1 MQLDIKDYLNNLRTY
16 AEAEY
21 IPIIRADSQRLID
34 VLLHIHKPVRIL
46 ELGTAIGYSAICMAS
61 ACCENMVDGV
71 ATPFHIDTV
80 EIDPDMV
87 VVARQNI
94 EKCGFSSN
102 IRVICGDCLEVL
114 PALSMQYDMVFM
126 DAAKGQYARIYE
138 DCLRLLKKDGVLLC
152 DNCTY
157 HGKAKLDPAT
167 APHKHRTIIANMQEF
182 HRMILNDDR
191 LSSVLLE
198 VGDGMI
204 LGSKKV

>member
-1 MQLDIKDYLNNLRTY
+1 MDIKDYLNKLRIY

-21 IPIIRADSQRLID
+21 IPIIRSDSQRLID

-46 ELGTAIGYSAICMAS
+46 ELGTAIGYSAICMAV
-61 ACCENMVDGV
+61 ACCENM
-71 ATPFHIDTV
+71 ATDESLAAFHIDTV

-87 VVARQNI
+87 VEARKNI
-94 EKCGFSSN
+94 DKCGFGSN

-114 PALSMQYDMVFM
+114 PSLTSQYDMIFM

-157 HGKAKLDPAT
+157 HGKVELDPAQ

-182 HRMILNDDR
+182 HKIILNDER
-191 LSSVLLE
+191 LSSVLLN

-204 LGSKKV
+204 LGVKKM